1 MSEWYDESL
10 ERLRT
15 AARLSE
21 QYYKKPLVVTTSGGK
36 DSSVCVDL
44 AIKAG
49 INFEVIH
56 NHTTADA
63 PETVQFVRDEFRRL
77 ELMGIKCTINW
88 PMYKGQRT
96 SMWDLIPQK
105 LMPPTRLVRYCCEVL
120 KEHGGTGRFITTGV
134 RWAESNTRKNN
145 LGAFEQFHR
154 GREKRII
161 INDNDPDRLLFENC
175 SIKAKRVCNPII
187 DWEDEDVW
195 HYIEEEH
202 VPVNPLYADGFDRVG
217 CIGCPLAGKRK
228 REAEFERWSKY
239 KVAYI
244 SAFDRMLKERRQRG
258 KMQGTWN
265 MGNTGTDVFNWWME
279 YDVLPGQMGMEE
291 IV

>member
-10 ERLRT
+10 DRLRT

-36 DSSVCVDL
+36 DSSVCIDL

-63 PETVQFVRDEFRRL
+63 PETVRFVRDEFRRL
-77 ELMGIKCTINW
+77 ELLGIKCTINW

-134 RWAESNTRKNN
+134 RWAESNARKNSR
-145 LGAFEQFHR
+145 GAFEQSHR
-154 GREKRII
+154 NKEKRII

-175 SIKAKRVCNPII
+175 SIKAKRVCNPIV

-195 HYIEEEH
+195 HYIKENH
-202 VPVNPLYADGFDRVG
+202 VPVNPLYAEDLTGWAALDARWQ
-217 CIGCPLAGKRK
+217 GKRAK
-228 REAEFERWSKY
+228 RLSFLGGLITKRSM
-239 KVAYI
+239 
-244 SAFDRMLKERRQRG
+244 SRRLIGWLRR
-258 KMQGTWN
+258 
-265 MGNTGTDVFNWWME
+265 E
-279 YDVLPGQMGMEE
+279 YAGD
-291 IV
+291 